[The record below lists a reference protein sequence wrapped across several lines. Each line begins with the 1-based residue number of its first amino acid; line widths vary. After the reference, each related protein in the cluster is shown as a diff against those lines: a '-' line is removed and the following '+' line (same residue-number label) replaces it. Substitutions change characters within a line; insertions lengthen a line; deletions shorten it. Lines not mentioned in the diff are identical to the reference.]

1 MCANRLGTSSYI
13 NEPTLSLEQRRDELL
28 RQFKTLPMDD
38 RRRAEKAQL
47 IVRIED
53 EMAARRIDHG
63 DA

>member
-1 MCANRLGTSSYI
+1 MSAYLDR
-13 NEPTLSLEQRRDELL
+13 PALSVEARRDELL